1 MAKRLRTFV
10 AIRCGAEIGARL
22 RREADRL
29 ARKEDRLKLG
39 AAEDLHL
46 TVQFLGDTR
55 EEDLMPISRALAAAG
70 AASRPVEARYVGLGA
85 FPDARRARVVWAGVR
100 EEPAGTLRALARDVG
115 ERLQAI
121 GFPPE
126 ARDWSAHV
134 TLGRVKGPPC
144 REFVEALEAA
154 ADVDLGE
161 ETLSDLKLI
170 LSSPEEGRYH
180 YIDLTTVRLGSLAPG
195 SRPTSGGT
203 GGR

>member
-1 MAKRLRTFV
+1 MLRTFV
-10 AIRCGAEIGARL
+10 AIRCGEEVAASL
-22 RREADRL
+22 RRAAGKL
-29 ARKEDRLKLG
+29 ARIDDRLKAG

-55 EEDLMPISRALAAAG
+55 EEDLMPVSRALAEAA

-85 FPDARRARVVWAGVR
+85 FPEARRARVVWAGVV

-115 ERLQAI
+115 ERLRLL

-134 TLGRVKGPPC
+134 TLARVKGPPSPAL
-144 REFVEALEAA
+144 VQAIEAGAGL
-154 ADVDLGE
+154 DLGE

-170 LSSPEEGRYH
+170 LSRPEEGQYR
-180 YIDLTTVRLGSLAPG
+180 YIDLTTVRLGPG
-195 SRPTSGGT
+195 PG
-203 GGR
+203 